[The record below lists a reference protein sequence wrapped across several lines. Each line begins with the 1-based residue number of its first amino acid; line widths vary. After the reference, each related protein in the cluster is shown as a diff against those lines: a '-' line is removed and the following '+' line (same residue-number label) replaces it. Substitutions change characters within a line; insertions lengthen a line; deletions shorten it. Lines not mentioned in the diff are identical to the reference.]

1 MGKLTLRQAAE
12 WCGGAVEE
20 KYADVE
26 FLGAANDTRV
36 MQPGQLF
43 IALQGARDGHD
54 FIKKAMDR
62 GAAAALCSRK
72 VGDYP
77 AIYVDDPRIALGRI
91 AREELKRIG
100 AKVVAVTGSVGKSTT
115 KEMVA
120 AVLEQAFFT
129 SKTPANHNNDIG
141 MPMAV
146 LAMPENTEVAV
157 LEMGM
162 NHFGEIA
169 YLSQI
174 ARPDVAV
181 IINIGTAHIEFL
193 GTQEGIRQ
201 AKMEIVEGMTP
212 HGMLLLNGDDF
223 LLRNLDKEP
232 QQRVT
237 YFGSSEGC
245 AVRAF
250 DVNQDGDYLH
260 FRVEA
265 GRLSFPVKML
275 LEGEH
280 YVNDALAAVTVGLKL
295 GVLPEKIQAGLSQFR
310 NISGRQEI
318 IQAGGMTII
327 KDCYNAGPESMAAAL
342 ASGKVAR
349 YVTDFPNGKTANM
362 PGCIAIPHLGA
373 STEES
378 EDNCAKMA
386 VQELMDYLE
395 NGNIKNSVNYPNCDM
410 GICRAEGRIT
420 LLHRNI
426 PNSLGRFTAAI
437 AGENINIDGLMN
449 KSRGEYAYTMLDLD
463 RHPSADV
470 VEHLKQIDG
479 VLKVRVIK

>member
-1 MGKLTLRQAAE
+1 MGKLTLRQAAD
-12 WCGGAVEE
+12 WCGGVVEE
-20 KYADVE
+20 KYADIA

-54 FIKKAMDR
+54 FIQKAMDK
-62 GAAAALCSRK
+62 GAAAALCSRR

-77 AIYVDDPRIALGRI
+77 AIYVDDPRIALGQI

-115 KEMVA
+115 KEMIA
-120 AVLEQAFFT
+120 AVLEQAFVT

-162 NHFGEIA
+162 NHFGEIS

-250 DVNQDGDYLH
+250 DVNQDGDYLR

-280 YVNDALAAVTVGLKL
+280 YVNDALAAVTVLTAYIPMLTDAGGNAGSQSTSTIIRGMAVGEIQPHDLPRILWRESRVALLCGATLAVCNFAKL
-295 GVLPEKIQAGLSQFR
+295 LLFDKVTAPVALVVCLTLICTILLSQL
-310 NISGRQEI
+310 I
-318 IQAGGMTII
+318 GGLLPVAAEKLHVDPAVMASPLITTIV
-327 KDCYNAGPESMAAAL
+327 DA
-342 ASGKVAR
+342 
-349 YVTDFPNGKTANM
+349 T
-362 PGCIAIPHLGA
+362 
-373 STEES
+373 
-378 EDNCAKMA
+378 
-386 VQELMDYLE
+386 
-395 NGNIKNSVNYPNCDM
+395 
-410 GICRAEGRIT
+410 T
-420 LLHRNI
+420 LLIYFNVAKI
-426 PNSLGRFTAAI
+426 VL
-437 AGENINIDGLMN
+437 
-449 KSRGEYAYTMLDLD
+449 
-463 RHPSADV
+463 
-470 VEHLKQIDG
+470 HL
-479 VLKVRVIK
+479 